1 MFGLG
6 TLFTRSTS
14 KDTVK
19 SSVSS
24 PSPIMIGDFVGTY
37 SNDNPT
43 ITPTSLLYS
52 SPSGI
57 ITLEL
62 LQNYNNKNFQLDK
75 IYNNGIIGK
84 CDGEFPVTN
93 PVKNNVYYYSVD
105 KKYYRCKNGSTS
117 VIDTPDD
124 NFEEISL
131 YNLSLNGTGGNNISS
146 IEITGDVNGTGILDD
161 SSGVINITSS
171 LSNMSKYVKTSY
183 SSITTS
189 DTPITAIAKL
199 EGGLD
204 NKANTSGSYPNL
216 TVGTANK
223 VLNSLTLSLNGESQ
237 TAFNGNAAV
246 MIDITAEKI
255 GAATTNHDHS
265 GVYQPVGNYSVVGH
279 KHTKSDIS
287 DMPTTLPNPNAL
299 TLKVGSV
306 SHSYNGSS
314 AKSIDITTESIGAQP
329 KGEYAL
335 SSHNH
340 NGTYAP
346 ISHTHTINQIGA
358 LTGYVKA
365 SSFASIV
372 TTDTILTAIGKL
384 EKGLD
389 TKQNSGSYALS
400 NHNHDSVYSKIKHSH
415 GNTDIT
421 SIDASKITSGV
432 IDIARLPAAALE
444 RLIEVENDTAR
455 FKLTKKQV
463 QNGDTVKVTETLKM
477 YRVIDDS
484 QLSSEA
490 GYTEYSVGLAASV
503 PWSGVTGKPNTF
515 TPSAHKHTTSEI
527 TNFPSSMK
535 NPYALSIQLN
545 GGTANVYDGSSAKTL
560 NITPG
565 SIGAQVAG
573 SYALSNHNH
582 SGVYAP
588 VSHNHTIDQ
597 IGKLTGY
604 AKASSA
610 AAINVTDTILI
621 ALGKLEKSLDG
632 KQASGS
638 YAAASHKHTKS
649 QITDFPTSMKNP
661 NAITISLNGV
671 SQGAYDG
678 SAAKSINITP
688 ASIGAQVAGSYAAA
702 SHTHGWD
709 AISGKPSTFTPSGH
723 NQASNTITAMT
734 GYAKATAVAAISAT
748 DSLNV
753 AIGKLEKALDGKQA
767 SGSYALSNHNH
778 SGVYAPVS
786 HGTHVTYATATPLA
800 PGSASVGTSA
810 KVAREDHVHPLQTSV
825 SGNAGSATVLATA
838 RTINGTSFNGSANIT
853 TATWGTARTLTIG
866 NSGKSVNGSANV
878 TWTLNEIGAA
888 RGYEVSGTTA
898 ATANWYRIA
907 QSGSGIGNNI
917 GLFLIQAAVSGK
929 HSSTLLSA
937 GISYGAATLNL
948 DQLSHNSY
956 NGSDGISKVR
966 IVYHATY
973 SGNKA
978 YLEVYVPDAAA
989 RTIKVQMLGGNL
1001 GWTLVTPSTTGSI
1014 PSGYTSKEITL
1025 YDSKIVSYGGFVGSL
1040 SGNASTASA
1049 LATAR
1054 TITLT
1059 GDVTGSVSFN
1069 GSANVSITTT
1079 VGNDSHSHS
1088 WGNITGKPSTFT
1100 PSGHNQASNTIT
1112 AMTGYA
1118 KASAVAAISASDTLN
1133 VAIGKLEKAL
1143 DGKQAA
1149 GSYALSS
1156 HSHSWSSI
1164 TGKPS
1169 SFAPSA
1175 HNQAS
1180 NTITAMTGYA
1190 KASTVAAIAA
1200 TDSLNVAIGKLEKAL
1215 DSKQAAGSYA
1225 AASHSH
1231 SWGSITGKP
1240 STFTPSAHTHD
1251 DRYFTES
1258 EINSK
1263 LSGYQPK
1270 GSYAAASHTHAY
1282 LPTSGGTIS
1291 GALTVTGQILSN
1303 ADVVAYS
1310 DARFKTNLQVID
1322 NPINKILSINGY
1334 KYDML
1339 GVDNGRQVGV
1349 IAQEIEQ
1356 ILPEAV
1362 YKDQNGHLGVRYTNL
1377 IPLLIEGFKQQ
1388 QKEIQLL
1395 KRQLGMEV

>member
-131 YNLSLNGTGGNNISS
+131 YNLSLNGVGGSSISS

-161 SSGVINITSS
+161 GSDVINITSS
-171 LSNMSKYVKTSY
+171 LSNMSKYVKSSY
-183 SSITTS
+183 SAITTS

-255 GAATTNHDHS
+255 GAAASNHDHS

-279 KHTKSDIS
+279 KHTKSEIT

-306 SHSYNGSS
+306 SHSYTGSS
-314 AKSIDITTESIGAQP
+314 ATSIDITTESIGAQP
-329 KGEYAL
+329 KGDYAL
-335 SSHNH
+335 SS
-340 NGTYAP
+340 
-346 ISHTHTINQIGA
+346 
-358 LTGYVKA
+358 
-365 SSFASIV
+365 
-372 TTDTILTAIGKL
+372 
-384 EKGLD
+384 
-389 TKQNSGSYALS
+389 
-400 NHNHDSVYSKIKHSH
+400 
-415 GNTDIT
+415 
-421 SIDASKITSGV
+421 
-432 IDIARLPAAALE
+432 
-444 RLIEVENDTAR
+444 
-455 FKLTKKQV
+455 
-463 QNGDTVKVTETLKM
+463 
-477 YRVIDDS
+477 
-484 QLSSEA
+484 
-490 GYTEYSVGLAASV
+490 
-503 PWSGVTGKPNTF
+503 
-515 TPSAHKHTTSEI
+515 
-527 TNFPSSMK
+527 
-535 NPYALSIQLN
+535 
-545 GGTANVYDGSSAKTL
+545 
-560 NITPG
+560 
-565 SIGAQVAG
+565 
-573 SYALSNHNH
+573 HNH

-588 VSHNHTIDQ
+588 VSHTHTIDQ

-610 AAINVTDTILI
+610 AAIDVTDTILI

-638 YAAASHKHTKS
+638 YAASSHTHTKS

-661 NAITISLNGV
+661 NAITISLNGT

-678 SAAKSINITP
+678 SAALSINITP
-688 ASIGAQVAGSYAAA
+688 ASIGAQAAGSYAAA
-702 SHTHGWD
+702 SHTHAWD
-709 AISGKPSTFTPSGH
+709 AISGKPSTFTPAGH
-723 NQASNTITAMT
+723 NQAS
-734 GYAKATAVAAISAT
+734 S
-748 DSLNV
+748 
-753 AIGKLEKALDGKQA
+753 
-767 SGSYALSNHNH
+767 
-778 SGVYAPVS
+778 
-786 HGTHVTYATATPLA
+786 
-800 PGSASVGTSA
+800 
-810 KVAREDHVHPLQTSV
+810 
-825 SGNAGSATVLATA
+825 
-838 RTINGTSFNGSANIT
+838 
-853 TATWGTARTLTIG
+853 
-866 NSGKSVNGSANV
+866 
-878 TWTLNEIGAA
+878 
-888 RGYEVSGTTA
+888 
-898 ATANWYRIA
+898 
-907 QSGSGIGNNI
+907 
-917 GLFLIQAAVSGK
+917 
-929 HSSTLLSA
+929 
-937 GISYGAATLNL
+937 
-948 DQLSHNSY
+948 
-956 NGSDGISKVR
+956 
-966 IVYHATY
+966 
-973 SGNKA
+973 
-978 YLEVYVPDAAA
+978 
-989 RTIKVQMLGGNL
+989 
-1001 GWTLVTPSTTGSI
+1001 
-1014 PSGYTSKEITL
+1014 
-1025 YDSKIVSYGGFVGSL
+1025 
-1040 SGNASTASA
+1040 
-1049 LATAR
+1049 
-1054 TITLT
+1054 
-1059 GDVTGSVSFN
+1059 
-1069 GSANVSITTT
+1069 
-1079 VGNDSHSHS
+1079 
-1088 WGNITGKPSTFT
+1088 
-1100 PSGHNQASNTIT
+1100 TIT

-1118 KASAVAAISASDTLN
+1118 KASA
-1133 VAIGKLEKAL
+1133 
-1143 DGKQAA
+1143 
-1149 GSYALSS
+1149 
-1156 HSHSWSSI
+1156 
-1164 TGKPS
+1164 
-1169 SFAPSA
+1169 
-1175 HNQAS
+1175 
-1180 NTITAMTGYA
+1180 
-1190 KASTVAAIAA
+1190 VAAIAA

-1225 AASHSH
+1225 SSSHNHDSVYAKTSHGNHVPATQTASNKVFLRNDNT
-1231 SWGSITGKP
+1231 WQTITPANIG
-1240 STFTPSAHTHD
+1240 A
-1251 DRYFTES
+1251 
-1258 EINSK
+1258 
-1263 LSGYQPK
+1263 
-1270 GSYAAASHTHAY
+1270 AAASHTHAY

-1322 NPINKILSINGY
+1322 NPVNKILSINGY

-1339 GVDNGRQVGV
+1339 GVDNSRQVGV
-1349 IAQEIEQ
+1349 IAQEIEE

>member
-1 MFGLG
+1 MFGLEN
-6 TLFTRSTS
+6 LFSRSAS
-14 KDTVK
+14 KDKVK

-52 SPSGI
+52 SSPSGI

-84 CDGEFPVTN
+84 CDGDFPVTN

-105 KKYYRCKNGSTS
+105 KKYYKCKNGSTS

-131 YNLSLNGTGGNNISS
+131 YNLSLNGSGANS
-146 IEITGDVNGTGILDD
+146 IKITGDVNGSGILDEN
-161 SSGVINITSS
+161 SKVINVSAS
-171 LSNMSKYVKTSY
+171 LSPMSTYSKRSY
-183 SSITTS
+183 SAITTS

-223 VLNSLTLSLNGESQ
+223 VLNSLTLSLNGVSQ

-255 GAATTNHDHS
+255 GAAKTNHNHS
-265 GVYQPVGNYSVVGH
+265 GVYQPVGDYSVVGH

-365 SSFASIV
+365 SSFTSIV

-389 TKQNSGSYALS
+389 TKQNSGDYALS

-444 RLIEVENDTAR
+444 RLIEVEDDTAR
-455 FKLTKKQV
+455 FELTKEQV

-503 PWSGVTGKPNTF
+503 PWSGVTGKPSTF

-545 GGTANVYDGSSAKTL
+545 GGAANVYDGSSAKTL
-560 NITPG
+560 NITPA

-573 SYALSNHNH
+573 NYALSNHNH
-582 SGVYAP
+582 SGVYAS
-588 VSHNHTIDQ
+588 VSHTHTIDQ

-604 AKASSA
+604 TKASASA
-610 AAINVTDTILI
+610 AIEATDTILI

-632 KQASGS
+632 KQASGN
-638 YAAASHKHTKS
+638 YAPSSHTHTKS

-661 NAITISLNGV
+661 NAITISLNGA

-702 SHTHGWD
+702 SHTHGWET
-709 AISGKPSTFTPSGH
+709 ISGKPSTFTPSAH
-723 NQASNTITAMT
+723 NQASNTINVLT
-734 GYAKATAVAAISAT
+734 GYTKPTSTSAILAS
-748 DSLNV
+748 DSLN
-753 AIGKLEKALDGKQA
+753 AALGKLEKALDGKQA
-767 SGSYALSNHNH
+767 SGSYA
-778 SGVYAPVS
+778 
-786 HGTHVTYATATPLA
+786 
-800 PGSASVGTSA
+800 
-810 KVAREDHVHPLQTSV
+810 
-825 SGNAGSATVLATA
+825 
-838 RTINGTSFNGSANIT
+838 
-853 TATWGTARTLTIG
+853 
-866 NSGKSVNGSANV
+866 
-878 TWTLNEIGAA
+878 
-888 RGYEVSGTTA
+888 
-898 ATANWYRIA
+898 
-907 QSGSGIGNNI
+907 
-917 GLFLIQAAVSGK
+917 
-929 HSSTLLSA
+929 
-937 GISYGAATLNL
+937 
-948 DQLSHNSY
+948 
-956 NGSDGISKVR
+956 
-966 IVYHATY
+966 
-973 SGNKA
+973 
-978 YLEVYVPDAAA
+978 
-989 RTIKVQMLGGNL
+989 
-1001 GWTLVTPSTTGSI
+1001 PS
-1014 PSGYTSKEITL
+1014 
-1025 YDSKIVSYGGFVGSL
+1025 
-1040 SGNASTASA
+1040 
-1049 LATAR
+1049 
-1054 TITLT
+1054 
-1059 GDVTGSVSFN
+1059 
-1069 GSANVSITTT
+1069 
-1079 VGNDSHSHS
+1079 SHSHS
-1088 WGNITGKPSTFT
+1088 WDSITSKPSTFT
-1100 PSGHNQASNTIT
+1100 PAAHNQASSTIT

-1118 KASAVAAISASDTLN
+1118 KASAVAAIAT
-1133 VAIGKLEKAL
+1133 
-1143 DGKQAA
+1143 
-1149 GSYALSS
+1149 
-1156 HSHSWSSI
+1156 
-1164 TGKPS
+1164 
-1169 SFAPSA
+1169 
-1175 HNQAS
+1175 
-1180 NTITAMTGYA
+1180 
-1190 KASTVAAIAA
+1190 

-1225 AASHSH
+1225 LSSHNHDTVYAKVSHGNHVPATQTASNKVFLRNDNT
-1231 SWGSITGKP
+1231 WQTITPANIG
-1240 STFTPSAHTHD
+1240 A
-1251 DRYFTES
+1251 
-1258 EINSK
+1258 
-1263 LSGYQPK
+1263 
-1270 GSYAAASHTHAY
+1270 AAASHTHSGY
-1282 LPTSGGTIS
+1282 LSTSGGTIS

-1310 DARFKTNLQVID
+1310 DARFKTNLQIID
-1322 NPINKILSINGY
+1322 DPINKLLSINGY

-1339 GVDNGRQVGV
+1339 GVDNSRQVGV
-1349 IAQEIEQ
+1349 IAQEIDK

-1362 YKDQNGHLGVRYTNL
+1362 FEDQNGHLGVRYTNL

-1395 KRQLGMEV
+1395 KRRLGMEV